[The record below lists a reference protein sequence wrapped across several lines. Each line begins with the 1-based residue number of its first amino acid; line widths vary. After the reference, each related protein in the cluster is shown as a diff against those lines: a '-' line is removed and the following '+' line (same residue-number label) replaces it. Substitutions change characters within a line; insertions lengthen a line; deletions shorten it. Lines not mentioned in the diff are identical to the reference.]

1 MAKKPKRDPLEP
13 LEQRELLPIDHRS
26 LQTDRLRNF
35 GHVNGDAIAAGEWI
49 RINKQIP
56 NLLGLLLAPS
66 NGRRDRWTK
75 QLYPVVVSRRDAAV
89 AASIVQWL
97 GTNVGSGFA
106 RGILKKI
113 DDAYANSTQIGFQRR
128 IAQSKNRDPLPSIE
142 RKKKQLAD
150 VRARLAKSAKGGT

>member
-1 MAKKPKRDPLEP
+1 VAKKPKPDPLEP
-13 LEQRELLPIDHRS
+13 LEQRELLPLEHRS
-26 LQTDRLRNF
+26 LQQDRLRNF

-97 GTNVGSGFA
+97 GTAVGSSFA
-106 RGILKKI
+106 RRILTKI
-113 DDAYANSTQIGFQRR
+113 DEACTKSTEIGVRR
-128 IAQSKNRDPLPSIE
+128 AVERSRHRDPLPSIE

-150 VRARLAKSAKGGT
+150 VRSRLAKSAKGGT